1 MPDLGLAVTAVS
13 AVASCDILNEM
24 MRLMRGRQT
33 DRPPPVFFSTG
44 QTRRDNL
51 FYEVCILFGFVPLLS
66 LSLFLSLSLLLSYAH
81 RSNNDLLQSTVSS
94 SIAHLTVGSLSPYVG
109 ATWRPEATVEYREAR
124 TSWSITHRGPQVQTY
139 FVSKLFRKRSV

>member
-24 MRLMRGRQT
+24 TRLMRGRQT

-51 FYEVCILFGFVPLLS
+51 FYEVCILFGFVSLLSLSLS
-66 LSLFLSLSLLLSYAH
+66 LSLFLSYFH
-81 RSNNDLLQSTVSS
+81 RSNNALLQSIVSS
-94 SIAHLTVGSLSPYVG
+94 SIAHLTAGSLSPYVG

-124 TSWSITHRGPQVQTY
+124 TSWSVTHRGPQVQTY